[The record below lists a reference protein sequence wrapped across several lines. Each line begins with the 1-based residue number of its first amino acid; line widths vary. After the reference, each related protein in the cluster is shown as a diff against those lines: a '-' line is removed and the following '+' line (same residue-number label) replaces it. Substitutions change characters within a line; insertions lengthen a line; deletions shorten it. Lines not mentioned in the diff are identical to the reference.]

1 MQRRMSLLEKII
13 TYAIL
18 IVFAIIILYPIA
30 FIVTGSFKSNSEIYI
45 DPAKFLPSQPTLDN
59 YRLLFSNENFDF
71 GKMLT
76 NSIMYSVWSIA
87 CSLLVTTMGA
97 YVFSRGNFPGKK
109 IIFTAFTALMFI
121 TPGSIAIYC
130 KFDIIRF
137 AGLSPNIYTLML
149 TKLFA
154 VPIVGYYQ
162 VRGYIDTLPKELDE
176 SARIDG
182 CSFIGILFRIIFPL
196 LKPVLAMLAIFAFQ
210 GSWNNYTEVLM
221 WTSSRPENWTLTVGV
236 MSMKNSGN
244 AAIGTGFTMAA
255 AVISIIPVIIVYC
268 CFNKLIVD
276 GIAAGAVKG

>member
-1 MQRRMSLLEKII
+1 MQRRMSLLEKIF

-18 IVFAIIILYPIA
+18 IGFVVIILYPIA

-45 DPAKFLPSQPTLDN
+45 DPAKFLPSEPTLDN
-59 YRLLFSNENFDF
+59 YKLLFSSENFNF
-71 GKMLT
+71 GRMLT
-76 NSIMYSVWSIA
+76 NSIIYSAWSIFN
-87 CSLLVTTMGA
+87 SIVITTMGA
-97 YVFSRGNFPGKK
+97 YVFARGNFPGKK

-121 TPGSIAIYC
+121 TPGAIAIYC
-130 KFDIIRF
+130 KFDILRF
-137 AGLSPNIYTLML
+137 VGLSPNLYTLML
-149 TKLFA
+149 VKMFA

-196 LKPVLAMLAIFAFQ
+196 LKPVLAMLSVFAFQ
-210 GSWNNYTEVLM
+210 GSWNDYMGVLM
-221 WTSSRPENWTLTVGV
+221 WTSSKPEHWTLTVGV

-255 AVISIIPVIIVYC
+255 AVISIIPVLIVYC